1 MKAWKRIT
9 TFKANISSYC
19 SLFDDGGPYKE
30 NSPLICSANQR
41 TGFCVVGTCHERVKC
56 EETQN
61 TNVFFL
67 DLTV

>member
-19 SLFDDGGPYKE
+19 SLFDDGGPYIE

-41 TGFCVVGTCHERVKC
+41 TGFCVVGTSVMKELNVRKC
-56 EETQN
+56 KILM
-61 TNVFFL
+61 FSS
-67 DLTV
+67 

>member
-19 SLFDDGGPYKE
+19 SLFDDGGPYIE

-41 TGFCVVGTCHERVKC
+41 TGFCVVGTSAMKEL
-56 EETQN
+56 
-61 TNVFFL
+61 NVRKLKILFSS
-67 DLTV
+67 

>member
-19 SLFDDGGPYKE
+19 SLFDDGGPYIE

-41 TGFCVVGTCHERVKC
+41 TGFCVVGTSVTKEL
-56 EETQN
+56 
-61 TNVFFL
+61 NVRKFKILMFSS
-67 DLTV
+67 

>member
-19 SLFDDGGPYKE
+19 SLFDDGGPYIE

-41 TGFCVVGTCHERVKC
+41 TGFCVVGTSVMKEL
-56 EETQN
+56 
-61 TNVFFL
+61 NVRKFKILMFSS
-67 DLTV
+67 

>member
-19 SLFDDGGPYKE
+19 SLFDDGGAYIE

-41 TGFCVVGTCHERVKC
+41 TGFCVVGTSVMKEL
-56 EETQN
+56 
-61 TNVFFL
+61 NVRKFKILMFSS
-67 DLTV
+67 